1 MSKRWQLRKF
11 TWTSKVIG
19 HATRLMLA
27 VVVGL
32 SLLGFLPSAAQAQ
45 PNPVDLELG
54 GAGATSWN
62 IFNVHPTESGTK
74 TVELRNVGSQDG
86 FITIWISDVF
96 NNEGLNPESE
106 TGDTAEPGELDDYLL
121 FNLSAD
127 GLCSNLNL
135 PAKIGNLP
143 HTVLG
148 PDFIEI
154 IPLKAGETV
163 NLQWTWELPAGTGNA
178 AQGDSIS
185 FTINYLLRE
194 CSITDVS
201 SVVTANG
208 TFTETVTAES
218 ETGEGKITIAQ
229 DTVGQTETGDP
240 VSEIWLIKIDKA
252 PPPTPPPH
260 TTIVNLY
267 DAGPDGTTFDQPITI
282 TLHYDDPEDI
292 PAGAREKNLTIA
304 LWDKNTGSWVTLVG
318 STVDTKNNIISAPIS
333 HFRKYGIAA
342 YIPPP
347 PPSEDWGLGIPLPL
361 PSPPPPTP
369 PPLPLPPVEELPPT
383 PPEEVVTPEFPLEI
397 NMLGREITVQIE
409 ADGTLR
415 EPLTLTDAGGN
426 FVVEVDSNAKITGSD
441 GILLSRIELTTVE
454 ESIVKPEDTVILS
467 PVYKLTGY
475 IDGAETP
482 RINFNPQARL
492 TVSYNPDDLPE
503 NTFPPFVAYYTAE
516 LGLAPIGEPPD
527 SVVEIGKA
535 KAQISYASLFV
546 VAAKLAP
553 PPPPLPAKFGV
564 GSLTINPGQAP
575 LGQPIV
581 ISLTI
586 ANEGETEGSYEL
598 YLKIDGI
605 IRTVKEVTLPAK
617 SSRLV
622 SFEVSNLA
630 VGTHRVTVAG
640 LLGQFKTVS
649 TAVLPAKS
657 PIDWFTLDLS
667 IAGAVV
673 IGFLLLY
680 LFKLRAR

>member
-11 TWTSKVIG
+11 KWTSKVIG
-19 HATRLMLA
+19 HTARLLMA

-32 SLLGFLPSAAQAQ
+32 SLLGFLPSTAQAQ
-45 PNPVDLELG
+45 TNPVDLELG

-62 IFNVHPTESGTK
+62 IFNVRPTDSGTK

-86 FITIWISDVF
+86 FITIWISDIF
-96 NNEGLNPESE
+96 NSEGLNPESE

-135 PAKIGNLP
+135 PTKIGNLP
-143 HTVLG
+143 HNVLG

-201 SVVTANG
+201 SVVSANG

-218 ETGEGKITIAQ
+218 ETGKGKITIAQ
-229 DTVGQTETGDP
+229 DTVGQTEAGDP
-240 VSEIWLIKIDKA
+240 VSEIWLIEIDRKPPS
-252 PPPTPPPH
+252 PPPNTA
-260 TTIVNLY
+260 IIALY
-267 DAGPDGTTFDQPITI
+267 DAGPDGTTFDPPVTI
-282 TLHYDDPEDI
+282 TLHYNDPDDI
-292 PAGAREKNLTIA
+292 PDGADEEDLTIA
-304 LWDKNTGSWVTLVG
+304 LWDKVAGRWVKLGG
-318 STVDTKNNIISAPIS
+318 STVDTENNIISAPVS
-333 HFRKYGIAA
+333 HFCKFGIAA

-347 PPSEDWGLGIPLPL
+347 PISEDWGMGIPLPI

-383 PPEEVVTPEFPLEI
+383 PPEEVVTPEFPLGI

-426 FVVEVDSNAKITGSD
+426 FVVEVDGDAKITGSD
-441 GILLSRIELTTVE
+441 GILLSRIELTIVE
-454 ESIVKPEDTVILS
+454 ESIVTPEDTVILS

-482 RINFNPQARL
+482 RINFSPPARL

-516 LGLAPIGEPPD
+516 RGLAPIGEPPD

-535 KAQISYASLFV
+535 KAWISYASLFV
-546 VAAKLAP
+546 VAAKVAP

-575 LGQPIV
+575 LGQPI
-581 ISLTI
+581 IITLSI

-598 YLKIDGI
+598 YLKIDGV

-657 PIDWFTLDLS
+657 PIDWFTLDMS

-673 IGFLLLY
+673 VGFLLLY

>member
-1 MSKRWQLRKF
+1 MSKRCQLRKF
-11 TWTSKVIG
+11 KWTSKVIG
-19 HATRLMLA
+19 HTARLLMA

-45 PNPVDLELG
+45 TNPVDLELG

-62 IFNVHPTESGTK
+62 IFNVRPTDSGTK

-86 FITIWISDVF
+86 FITIWISDIF
-96 NNEGLNPESE
+96 NSEGLNPESE

-143 HTVLG
+143 HNVLG

-201 SVVTANG
+201 SVVSANG

-218 ETGEGKITIAQ
+218 ETGKGKITIAQ
-229 DTVGQTETGDP
+229 GTVGQTEAGDP
-240 VSEIWLIKIDKA
+240 VSEIWLIEIDRKPPS
-252 PPPTPPPH
+252 PPPNTAIIS
-260 TTIVNLY
+260 TY
-267 DAGPDGTTFDQPITI
+267 DIGPNGVTFDRPV
-282 TLHYDDPEDI
+282 TLTFSYNDPDDI
-292 PAGAREKNLTIA
+292 PARVREADLTIA
-304 LWDKNTGSWVTLVG
+304 FLDKNPCRWVTLGG
-318 STVDTKNNIISAPIS
+318 STVDTESNIISAPVS
-333 HFRKYGIAA
+333 HFCKFGIAA
-342 YIPPP
+342 YIPSPP
-347 PPSEDWGLGIPLPL
+347 ISEDWGMGIPLPI

-426 FVVEVDSNAKITGSD
+426 FVVEVDGDAKITGSD
-441 GILLSRIELTTVE
+441 GILLSRIELTIVE
-454 ESIVKPEDTVILS
+454 ESIVTPEDTVILS

-482 RINFNPQARL
+482 RINFSPPARL

-516 LGLAPIGEPPD
+516 RGLAPIGEPPD
-527 SVVEIGKA
+527 SVVAIGKA
-535 KAQISYASLFV
+535 KAWISYASLFV
-546 VAAKLAP
+546 VAAKVAP
-553 PPPPLPAKFGV
+553 PPPPLPAKFEV

-575 LGQPIV
+575 LGQPI
-581 ISLTI
+581 IITLSI

-598 YLKIDGI
+598 YLKIDGV

-657 PIDWFTLDLS
+657 PIDWFTLDMS